1 MVKIKVTNACA
12 HFFENTNHLAEFF
25 YYIICT
31 TQQVDEMRICAV
43 KALAK
48 IHEQEPAKEELKHAA
63 TDKLKKYFG
72 LILEL
77 WLCRLVECYENYL
90 SSILKDVFLCCPQI
104 LKSSEVV
111 KLDEVLKYKTMDDF
125 VTELTEKKVNELSYS
140 SFDDL
145 FDFFDKR
152 LGVKIIDESNKS
164 IVREA
169 IEIRNISVH
178 NDCVINRRYINKL
191 QLNENLLGN
200 RKDIEPEYLNNVID
214 VLYNNVMELDDKL
227 IKKFEIK
234 NCKVVGDEFV
244 KRIMEQKTDK
254 K

>member
-1 MVKIKVTNACA
+1 MT
-12 HFFENTNHLAEFF
+12 
-25 YYIICT
+25 IC
-31 TQQVDEMRICAV
+31 
-43 KALAK
+43 
-48 IHEQEPAKEELKHAA
+48 
-63 TDKLKKYFG
+63 
-72 LILEL
+72 LI
-77 WLCRLVECYENYL
+77 
-90 SSILKDVFLCCPQI
+90 FLI
-104 LKSSEVV
+104 
-111 KLDEVLKYKTMDDF
+111 
-125 VTELTEKKVNELSYS
+125 
-140 SFDDL
+140 
-145 FDFFDKR
+145 
-152 LGVKIIDESNKS
+152 KIIDESNKS